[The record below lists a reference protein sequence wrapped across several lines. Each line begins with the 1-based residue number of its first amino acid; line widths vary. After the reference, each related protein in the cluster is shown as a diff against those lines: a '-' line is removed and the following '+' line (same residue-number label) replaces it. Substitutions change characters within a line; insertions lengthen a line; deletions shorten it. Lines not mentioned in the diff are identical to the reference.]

1 MLSRKVGNLGA
12 VVDGERA
19 KLNAVEQDMSGRKTE
34 SSNGNG
40 ASVEEELTTFFAS
53 SKVSSARKQKK
64 GGPVVKGSIQSFFN
78 KAKTTKKPPS
88 VGKEKVSTMSKS
100 TECISLLDDDT
111 DRKLSPAPSV
121 AATISLLEDEDDD
134 IQARKKL
141 PSSNKSTPP
150 VYICHICTFE
160 NEADVAACTMCN
172 TPRPSEED
180 GDSADWSCS
189 KCTYLNNSNTT
200 KCDMCQEAKPVQS
213 SEKCIDDPTKD
224 SKPQSLKRV
233 HDEYDFD
240 DEEDWTTEDLASID
254 AAATQSTKIS
264 QSPIDLSSSPINTR
278 KSSNHQLKSRQS
290 DVTTMPSDLLSFSVS
305 RNSGRIALHMCGEPL
320 HVNFDISQVLTKES
334 AEQLEEIHLQRKA
347 NNSTTSFGNDV
358 SFDDTAVEQVL
369 AVLDDST
376 MLPPSVSY
384 QDSVHLMCKEL
395 KQFVRYYLGLREVEK
410 KVVKESGKA
419 ISPSSLKQTAANLVV
434 STISGSKDRYE
445 GGAKERAITN
455 QLNNYATKEDMA
467 VLNGQA
473 CVWCGGPF
481 LCSNGA
487 HYCSYKCAETGRL
500 RRGGMYSSTRIRE
513 QLFALEKG
521 VCQMCGVDAHS
532 LFVKLQALQP
542 AERLNCL
549 LNAKWK
555 LPRKC
560 KSTDR
565 LLGDPQEHD
574 LWQADHKV
582 AVAEGGGGSGL
593 DNLRTLC
600 TPCHA
605 HETEQLFA
613 RLKTLQSEESKDGR
627 TQMDIFSGLCNM
639 SNSSSNKKKR
649 KRRRMAD

>member
-88 VGKEKVSTMSKS
+88 VGKEKISTMSKS